1 MAISDW
7 DQRQLCPDGTCV
19 GLIGPDGTCR
29 VCGRVAPD
37 WGDERRRGLV
47 AAEEDERGEGGE
59 RDEDDEDDDQ
69 DEISPSAPALLGE
82 AVEWHR
88 RRLCVDGACIGVI
101 GPDGRCKICGKPA
114 DEDADEE
121 DYGEN
126 DSLAFPEESDL
137 HSRDEIDD
145 DEEDDDEEDD
155 DEEPEITISHGD
167 AEPHIVIVRDG
178 AATGGG
184 DGGDAG
190 DDRKLCPDGACIG
203 VIGPDGRCKI
213 CGKEA
218 A

>member
-47 AAEEDERGEGGE
+47 AAEVDERGEGGE

-101 GPDGRCKICGKPA
+101 GPDGRCKICGK
-114 DEDADEE
+114 
-121 DYGEN
+121 
-126 DSLAFPEESDL
+126 
-137 HSRDEIDD
+137 
-145 DEEDDDEEDD
+145 
-155 DEEPEITISHGD
+155 
-167 AEPHIVIVRDG
+167 
-178 AATGGG
+178 
-184 DGGDAG
+184 
-190 DDRKLCPDGACIG
+190 
-203 VIGPDGRCKI
+203 
-213 CGKEA
+213 EA